1 MSFGEV
7 QNCITVI
14 ELKESMHDD
23 EVIGGGESV
32 DSAKAFKEN
41 NIDKIFHEAGCN
53 RNQKYS

>member
-1 MSFGEV
+1 
-7 QNCITVI
+7 
-14 ELKESMHDD
+14 MHDD